1 MKMSTEVRTPRL
13 AARIIPTMGQK
24 VDDLAELRSL
34 VRRAQAVERQLTAEI
49 SSYLEMTGLVALHG
63 ARAAARLETW
73 KVMTVDAARF
83 FDLVGISA
91 LKAMSV
97 SISAAKRLVGGAT
110 LDAIGERKAQ
120 RVLRV
125 EELARRD
132 VEGSDGGRVGKS
144 ER

>member
-1 MKMSTEVRTPRL
+1 MKTSTEVRSPRL
-13 AARIIPTMGQK
+13 AERIIPVMGQK

-34 VRRAQAVERQLTAEI
+34 VRRAEVAERQLTAEI

-83 FDLVGISA
+83 FDLVGVSA

-132 VEGSDGGRVGKS
+132 VGGSDGGPS
-144 ER
+144 EEK

>member
-1 MKMSTEVRTPRL
+1 MKTSTEVRTPRL
-13 AARIIPTMGQK
+13 AARTISAMGQK

-83 FDLVGISA
+83 FDLVGVSA

-97 SISAAKRLVGGAT
+97 SVSAARRLAGGAAP
-110 LDAIGERKAQ
+110 DAIGERKAQ

-132 VEGSDGGRVGKS
+132 VEGSNGGPMRRS

>member
-1 MKMSTEVRTPRL
+1 MKPSTEVRTPRL

-24 VDDLAELRSL
+24 VDELAELRSL
-34 VRRAQAVERQLTAEI
+34 VRRAQVAERQLTAEI

-83 FDLVGISA
+83 FDLVGPSA
-91 LKAMSV
+91 LNAMSV
-97 SISAAKRLVGGAT
+97 SIGAARRLVGGAT

-132 VEGSDGGRVGKS
+132 VEGSGGGPRG
-144 ER
+144 EE

>member
-1 MKMSTEVRTPRL
+1 MKTSTEVRARL
-13 AARIIPTMGQK
+13 AARIIPSMGQK

-34 VRRAQAVERQLTAEI
+34 VRRAQVAERQLTAEI
-49 SSYLEMTGLVALHG
+49 SSYLAMTGLVALHG

-83 FDLVGISA
+83 FDLVGVSA

-97 SISAAKRLVGGAT
+97 SIGAARRLVGGAA

-125 EELARRD
+125 EELAGRD
-132 VEGSDGGRVGKS
+132 EGSDGGSR
-144 ER
+144 EEE

>member
-1 MKMSTEVRTPRL
+1 MKTSTQVRAPHLT
-13 AARIIPTMGQK
+13 ARIIPSMGQK

-34 VRRAQAVERQLTAEI
+34 VRRARAVERQLTAEI

-83 FDLVGISA
+83 FDLVGPSA

-97 SISAAKRLVGGAT
+97 SISAARRLVGGAA

-125 EELARRD
+125 EELACRD
-132 VEGSDGGRVGKS
+132 VEGSDGGREGRS

>member
-1 MKMSTEVRTPRL
+1 MKTNTEVRKPRL
-13 AARIIPTMGQK
+13 AARTIPTMGQK

-34 VRRAQAVERQLTAEI
+34 VRRAQVAERQLTAEI

-73 KVMTVDAARF
+73 KVMTVDAARL
-83 FDLVGISA
+83 FDLVGVSA

-97 SISAAKRLVGGAT
+97 SIGAARRLVGGAT
-110 LDAIGERKAQ
+110 LDAIGERKSQ

>member
-1 MKMSTEVRTPRL
+1 MKTSTEVRARL
-13 AARIIPTMGQK
+13 AARIIPSMGQK

-34 VRRAQAVERQLTAEI
+34 VRRAQVAERQLTAEI

-63 ARAAARLETW
+63 AQAAARLETW

-83 FDLVGISA
+83 FDLVGVSA

-97 SISAAKRLVGGAT
+97 SVSAAKRLVGGAT

-132 VEGSDGGRVGKS
+132 VEDSDGGLR
-144 ER
+144 EEE

>member
-1 MKMSTEVRTPRL
+1 
-13 AARIIPTMGQK
+13 MGQK

-34 VRRAQAVERQLTAEI
+34 VRRARAVERQLTAEI

-83 FDLVGISA
+83 FDLVGVSA

-97 SISAAKRLVGGAT
+97 SVSAAKRLVGGAT

-125 EELARRD
+125 AELARRD
-132 VEGSDGGRVGKS
+132 VEGSGGGRVGRS